1 MKFKLTTK
9 PSPLSFSFQ
18 EKDTRFEGGFTIEA
32 MDIDMELSVEEITA
46 LSGHF
51 IGTKKAIKELVVE
64 CTPVVGTAIER
75 IMRSAYEMNRD
86 MRMEQREW
94 EEKLAELEAAGEAH
108 QRRLRACEE
117 GLKAMKES
125 RDGRS

>member
-9 PSPLSFSFQ
+9 PSPMSFTFQ
-18 EKDTRFEGGFTIEA
+18 EKDVRFEGNMTIEA
-32 MDIDMELSVEEITA
+32 CDVDVELSVEEITA
-46 LSGHF
+46 LSTHF

-64 CTPVVGTAIER
+64 CTPVIGNAIER
-75 IMRSAYEMNRD
+75 VMRSAYEMKKD
-86 MRMEQREW
+86 MAQDRREW
-94 EEKLAELEAAGEAH
+94 EAAEEAAH